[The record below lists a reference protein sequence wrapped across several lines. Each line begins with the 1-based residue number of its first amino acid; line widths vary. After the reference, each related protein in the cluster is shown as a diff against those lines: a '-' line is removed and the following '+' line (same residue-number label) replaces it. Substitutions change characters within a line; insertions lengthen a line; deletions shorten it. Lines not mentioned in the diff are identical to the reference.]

1 MCSEINTKA
10 TGNVTK
16 LMDKESSPMSM
27 DRRTMVPG
35 RTISNMEK
43 VSNTGTIT
51 PNMTELTTK
60 ETSTDLEAT
69 LGQMDQI
76 TLDNG
81 FKIELKDKVLTLGKT
96 EEST

>member
-1 MCSEINTKA
+1 MIYNTA
-10 TGNVTK
+10 
-16 LMDKESSPMSM
+16 
-27 DRRTMVPG
+27 
-35 RTISNMEK
+35 K
-43 VSNTGTIT
+43 VSNIGTIT
-51 PNMTELTTK
+51 PNMMELTTK